1 MNNRIKTEEMHY
13 QWVIDTT
20 GEQLLLGLKN
30 TTTAEWVFRYDAAV
44 QSQRSHSAV
53 LVPLM
58 QTALTQTGLT
68 LADISRLSVCV
79 GPGSFT
85 GLRAGLATVKT
96 LGQYLSNLA
105 IIPVTVFERLRLQAL
120 LADVLPANTPL
131 TVVLDAKQQR
141 LYTAT
146 WQPQTGWETPQFYLL
161 ETFLMEYDTD
171 ASVLLVNEALCSA
184 VKAFNPAGIITIESI
199 QDEADALEA
208 LSLANTVGGFP
219 VVPWQDITP
228 LYLQN
233 PNITVKK
240 SVLKEVC

>member
-1 MNNRIKTEEMHY
+1 VNNLSGPEQMHY

-30 TTTAEWVFRYDAAV
+30 TTTAQWLFRYDAAV

-58 QTALTQTGLT
+58 QTALNQTGLT
-68 LADISRLSVCV
+68 LPEISRLCVCV

-96 LGQYLSNLA
+96 LGQYLPTLE
-105 IIPVTVFERLRLQAL
+105 ITPVTVFERLRLQAL
-120 LADVLPANTPL
+120 LADVLPANTPV

-146 WQPQTGWETPQFYLL
+146 WRPQTGWEPPQFYLL
-161 ETFLMEYDTD
+161 EAFLAQYTVGS
-171 ASVLLVNEALCSA
+171 SVLLVNEALCSA
-184 VKAFNPAGIITIESI
+184 VAGCNAVGVLTIESI
-199 QDEADALEA
+199 QYEADVLEA
-208 LSLANTVGGFP
+208 LSRVSPADGFP
-219 VVPWQDITP
+219 AVPWQDITP

-233 PNITVKK
+233 PNITVKQ
-240 SVLKEVC
+240 STLKEVC